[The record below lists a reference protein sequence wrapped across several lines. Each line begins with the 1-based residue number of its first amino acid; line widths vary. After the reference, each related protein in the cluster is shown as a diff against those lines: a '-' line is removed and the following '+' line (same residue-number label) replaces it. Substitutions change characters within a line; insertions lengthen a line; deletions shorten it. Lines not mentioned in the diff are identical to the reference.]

1 VAVILPTLRR
11 VAAFEQPKARVDAA
25 TWLQRVNEVDDGQPD
40 HHPWHVGSVDMNRL
54 VAIVVPF
61 TPDTIIELDTG
72 KGSTRSDTL
81 D

>member
-1 VAVILPTLRR
+1 
-11 VAAFEQPKARVDAA
+11 
-25 TWLQRVNEVDDGQPD
+25 
-40 HHPWHVGSVDMNRL
+40 MNRL